1 MNSSVDECEAV
12 LPADGSAALAG
23 ECRFALGVPRL
34 LVSVRSAAEAA
45 AALQGGADV
54 LDVKAPERGSL
65 GRPPRQVVRAVLAV
79 RDVLAPHVPV
89 SIALGEL
96 AEWTDAA
103 AVAEWLPPGIGF
115 AKVGLAG
122 QRDRDW
128 TTAWQA
134 LREAAPAHVA
144 WVAVAYA
151 DVRAAAAPDIA
162 DVIAAAV
169 RTHFAGVLVDTY
181 SKREGRLLDHLA
193 PAALGRHARGV
204 HSAGLFWAVAGR
216 LSLADLPRLSP
227 HPVDVVAVRSAVCI
241 GEDRREGVEAARVAR
256 FRTALQSLWADSSLG
271 SSAR

>member
-1 MNSSVDECEAV
+1 MNSSVVECEAA
-12 LPADGSAALAG
+12 LPVDRSAALAG
-23 ECRFALGVPRL
+23 QHCSALAVPRL
-34 LVSVRSAAEAA
+34 LVSVRSGTEAA

-115 AKVGLAG
+115 AKVGLAC

-134 LREAAPAHVA
+134 LRDAAPAHVA

-151 DVRAAAAPDIA
+151 DARAAAAPDVA
-162 DVIAAAV
+162 DVIAAAA
-169 RTHFAGVLVDTY
+169 RGRCAGVLVDTH

-193 PAALGRHARGV
+193 PAALGQHARRV
-204 HSAGLFWAVAGR
+204 HSAGLFWAAAGR

-227 HPVDVVAVRSAVCI
+227 QPVDVVAVRSAVCI
-241 GEDRREGVEAARVAR
+241 GEDRREEVEAARVAR
-256 FRTALQSLWADSSLG
+256 FRTALHRLWADQT
-271 SSAR
+271 